1 MPTPTG
7 LKNKLVQVERLRDR
21 PTRLGERKSTSD
33 AWAPVSSPVWGN
45 VKSVAASETT
55 QEGRVVSSV
64 IYTVVV
70 SSYVEVRSADRLRV
84 EGRVLAIQGI
94 QPRGLRDEE
103 WQITC
108 TEEVQ

>member
-1 MPTPTG
+1 MPMPTG

-21 PTRLGERKSTSD
+21 PTRLGERKSTAD
-33 AWAPVSSPVWGN
+33 AWAPLGDPVWGN

-55 QEGRVVSSV
+55 QEGRVQSTV

-70 SSYVEVRSADRLRV
+70 SSYVDVRAADRLRV
-84 EGRVLAIQGI
+84 DGRVLAIQGI